1 MEKLTGRTRHRAQQ
15 RAFGPAKLVLQVE
28 RSYIRTFSTGGHID
42 SEAVTDWR
50 DATIEDMTEMGYPLD
65 LEA

>member
-28 RSYIRTFSTGGHID
+28 RSYICTSSTGGHID

-50 DATIEDMTEMGYPLD
+50 DAQVEDLAQLARLGTQVL
-65 LEA
+65 